1 MSEGVAFVDGHYVG
15 RDEAKISVFDLGF
28 SRSDVAYD
36 VVSTWKGLF
45 FRLDDHVE
53 RFLASAAGVRIRCP
67 YGAAEIGQILA
78 ECTFRAGLQDAYVEV
93 LVTRGQFQTPGSRDL
108 RHTTPNFMAYAVPY
122 VWILPPELHATGAHV
137 WIAPTPRIPDAAVD
151 ARYKNFHWG
160 DLTRAQLQALDAGAD
175 VAVLSS
181 VSGHLSE
188 GPGFN
193 VFFVKDRTIYTP
205 GTNVLHGITRRTVFE
220 LAAEVGVEVEAGD
233 YGPDR
238 LREADEAFMSS
249 TAGGIMPIT
258 RVDGRALGNGKPGAL
273 SWRLRELY
281 WAKREAGWH
290 ATPITDLLA
299 SRWTV

>member
-1 MSEGVAFVDGHYVG
+1 MSEGVAFVDGKYVG

-53 RFLASAAGVRIRCP
+53 RFLASAAGVRIHCP
-67 YGAAEIGQILA
+67 YDRAEIRHILA

-93 LVTRGQFQTPGSRDL
+93 VVTRGQFHPPGSRDL
-108 RHTTPNFMAYAVPY
+108 RQTTPNFIAYAVPY
-122 VWILPPELHATGAHV
+122 VWILRPEQHRSGAHV
-137 WIAPTPRIPDAAVD
+137 WIAPTTRIPDTAVE

-175 VAVLSS
+175 VAVLCS

-193 VFFVKDRTIYTP
+193 VFFVKDRKIYTP
-205 GTNVLHGITRRTVFE
+205 GTNVLHGITRQTVFE
-220 LAAEVGVEVEAGD
+220 LAAEIGVEIEAGD

-238 LREADEAFMSS
+238 LREADEAFISS
-249 TAGGIMPIT
+249 TAGGIMPVT
-258 RVDGRALGNGKPGAL
+258 RVDGRALGNGRPGAL
-273 SWRLRELY
+273 SWRLHELY
-281 WAKREAGWH
+281 WTKREAGWH
-290 ATPITDLLA
+290 GTRITDLLA
-299 SRWTV
+299 TRRTA